1 MSAKLLQLRQ
11 QIDEIDKS
19 LLALLAKRMQLVT
32 AVGEVKS
39 QQGLPIY
46 VPEREASMLEAR
58 RKEAEKIGIAPDL
71 IEDILR
77 RIMRESYLHE
87 NNQGFKKLNAD
98 LGPIIIVGGQ
108 GRMGKLFS
116 RLFRLSG
123 YEVYSLS
130 EQDWDRADELL
141 ANVAVVMISVPI
153 HSTLEVIHKLPK
165 LSEDTLL
172 MDISSIKQQPLEA
185 MLSVHNGPVVG
196 LHPMFGSDINSIAK
210 QVIIYCEGRNPQ
222 AYQWLLE
229 QLTVWGARLH
239 KINAVEHDKCMGF
252 IQALRHF
259 TTFAYG
265 RYLSEQKVDLQQL
278 LTLSSPIYRLELAMV
293 GRLFAQDPQLY
304 ADIIMASDQNVDLI
318 AKYYQS
324 FGHSVGLLKEKDK
337 EEFISQ
343 FERISQWF
351 GQDAKRFMQESNTL
365 LQQANDI
372 SR

>member
-1 MSAKLLQLRQ
+1 MSAKLLQLRH

-32 AVGEVKS
+32 RVGELKS

-58 RKEAEKIGIAPDL
+58 RKEAEKIGIAPNL

-77 RIMRESYLHE
+77 RIMRESYLYE

-108 GRMGKLFS
+108 GRMGKLFT

-130 EQDWDRADELL
+130 EEDWDRAYELL
-141 ANVAVVMISVPI
+141 ANAAVVMVSVPI
-153 HSTLEVIHKLPK
+153 HLTLEVINKLPK

-172 MDISSIKQQPLEA
+172 MDISSIKQPPLEA
-185 MLSVHNGPVVG
+185 MLSVHNGAVVG
-196 LHPMFGSDINSIAK
+196 LHPMFSSDVNSIAK

-222 AYQWLLE
+222 AYQWLL
-229 QLTVWGARLH
+229 QQFTVWGAKLH
-239 KINAVEHDKCMGF
+239 KINATEHDKYMGF

-259 TTFAYG
+259 TSFAYG
-265 RYLSEQKVDLQQL
+265 QYLSEQKIDLQQL
-278 LTLSSPIYRLELAMV
+278 LTFSSPIYRLELAMV
-293 GRLFAQDPQLY
+293 GGLFAQDPQIY
-304 ADIIMASDQNVDLI
+304 ADIIMASDENIDLI
-318 AKYYQS
+318 VKYYQS
-324 FGHSVGLLKEKDK
+324 FGHSLALLKNYDK
-337 EEFISQ
+337 QKFITQ
-343 FERISQWF
+343 FKRISQWF

-365 LQQANDI
+365 LE
-372 SR
+372 

>member
-1 MSAKLLQLRQ
+1 MSAELLQLRQ

-19 LLALLAKRMQLVT
+19 LLALLAKRMKLVS

-39 QQGLPIY
+39 RQGLPIY

-58 RKEAEKIGIAPDL
+58 RKEAEKIGIAPVL

-77 RIMRESYLHE
+77 RIMRESYQHE

-98 LGPIIIVGGQ
+98 LGPIIIVGGE

-116 RLFRLSG
+116 QLFTLSG
-123 YEVYSLS
+123 YEVYSLR
-130 EQDWDRADELL
+130 EQDWDIADKLL
-141 ANVAVVMISVPI
+141 ANAAVVMISVPI
-153 HSTLEVIHKLPK
+153 HSTIEVIHRLPK

-239 KINAVEHDKCMGF
+239 KINATEHDKCMAF

-265 RYLSEQKVDLQQL
+265 QYLSEQKVDLQQL

-304 ADIIMASDQNVDLI
+304 ADIIMTSDENIDLI
-318 AKYYQS
+318 IKYYQS
-324 FGHSVGLLKEKDK
+324 FGHSVSLLKDRDK
-337 EEFISQ
+337 KKFISQ
-343 FERISQWF
+343 FERISHWF
-351 GQDAKRFMQESNTL
+351 GQDAKQLMQESNAL